1 MLLNLSHANEAIQP
15 DAKSNMLNK
24 RQVQIP
30 RNIVFRG
37 TWGSVRKAKHVR
49 MHIPALFWD
58 VMDNIVPR
66 ITNSEADV
74 YFYEFVAK
82 ES

>member
-1 MLLNLSHANEAIQP
+1 M
-15 DAKSNMLNK
+15 
-24 RQVQIP
+24 
-30 RNIVFRG
+30 
-37 TWGSVRKAKHVR
+37 R